1 MGKFR
6 QQLNLDTEQYEI
18 LDETGKVIFSVKLED
33 NQIVIKT
40 EREVWS
46 GPINLLTFSDSWK

>member
-46 GPINLLTFSDSWK
+46 GPINLLTFSDS